1 MLKGKSRKLTQ
12 IIWNDHV
19 SIAQSPT
26 FASFADNVV
35 VKSLSIRVS
44 LLFFLFSPS
53 FVFVVCF
60 KKKKI
65 NETVVEQNSY
75 NNPKNSNP
83 RTPAVAALIAGDKTY
98 LYRVGMYG
106 LQDTLWDA
114 EGRHYFRS
122 CTIQG
127 AVDFIFGSG
136 QSIYEVSI
144 VS

>member
-1 MLKGKSRKLTQ
+1 M
-12 IIWNDHV
+12 
-19 SIAQSPT
+19 
-26 FASFADNVV
+26 
-35 VKSLSIRVS
+35 
-44 LLFFLFSPS
+44 
-53 FVFVVCF
+53 
-60 KKKKI
+60 
-65 NETVVEQNSY
+65 EQNSY

-136 QSIYEVSI
+136 QSIYEVS
-144 VS
+144 VVR